1 MGGRDCCAP
10 RYLHPKKGITG
21 IPDYYKSWDQAVF
34 RTNKPSFLMTDI
46 ILNLP
51 RSRSSGMPSSPP
63 HLGDF
68 HINERSEKH
77 HS

>member
-10 RYLHPKKGITG
+10 WYLRPIKGITG
-21 IPDYYKSWDQAVF
+21 ILDYYIFWNQAFF
-34 RTNKPSFLMTDI
+34 RINKPWFLMMDI

-51 RSRSSGMPSSPP
+51 RSRSSGMNSSPP

-68 HINERSEKH
+68 HIDK
-77 HS
+77 